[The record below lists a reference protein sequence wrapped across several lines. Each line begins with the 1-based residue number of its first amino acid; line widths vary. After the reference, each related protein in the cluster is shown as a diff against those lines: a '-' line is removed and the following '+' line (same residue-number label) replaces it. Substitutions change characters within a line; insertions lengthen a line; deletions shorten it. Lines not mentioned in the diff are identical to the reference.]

1 MLGLPKNTEVHQ
13 QLPKTSVYKK
23 FKLNTA
29 EKNAFDSDISK
40 IIIVNEIYA
49 ENINVSP
56 SKGVDNFFVL
66 HVTLKKRNFSEKN
79 IIMLSNLISQ
89 DMLFILEHEGI
100 AKLATF
106 NTKLLQTDWNKL
118 DSLKINLNGLNI
130 KQVWENIIIQ
140 IGNLTIE
147 EGNSIEEQIVVDEE
161 REKLLKEISKLEK
174 KARSERQPKRK
185 YELFQKIKKLKK
197 ELES

>member
-40 IIIVNEIYA
+40 IIIVNEISA

-89 DMLFILEHEGI
+89 DMLFILEREGI

-174 KARSERQPKRK
+174 KAKSERQPKRK